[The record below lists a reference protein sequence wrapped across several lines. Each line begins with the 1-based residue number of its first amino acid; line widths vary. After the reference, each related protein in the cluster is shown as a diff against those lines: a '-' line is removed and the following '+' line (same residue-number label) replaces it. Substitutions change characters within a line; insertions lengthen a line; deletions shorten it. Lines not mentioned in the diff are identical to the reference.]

1 MKPKRSLGQNFLEN
15 KEILNKIVKLGNI
28 KDNDI
33 VLEIGP
39 GTGNLTEEIL
49 KKKPNKLIIVEKDKS
64 LSTILQKKFGENV
77 EIINKD
83 ILECYQ
89 ELSYSKPIKVFGNL
103 PYNIS
108 TKILTSFININN
120 LNKIIS
126 KFIFVFQKEVA
137 ERIVAKENT
146 REYGRLSILT
156 SWKMLSSKVLDISP
170 NNFFPK
176 PKVWSS

>member
-1 MKPKRSLGQNFLEN
+1 MVRY
-15 KEILNKIVKLGNI
+15 
-28 KDNDI
+28 
-33 VLEIGP
+33 
-39 GTGNLTEEIL
+39 GNLTEEIL

-170 NNFFPK
+170 NNFSQNQKFG
-176 PKVWSS
+176 VH